1 MIQQTIIDYL
11 CNLINIDTTIDSNNE
26 IEGILYIKEVFDS
39 LGIEN
44 KIYEAVSGKGNII
57 ATIKG
62 ENKDVL
68 LLHCH
73 IDTADYNSEN
83 WLFPPNEATVIND
96 CIVGRG
102 SLDCKGLVSIWMEI
116 MKDLSFKKQKPKNTI
131 IFMCSC
137 DEEQGGKYGT
147 KWLLE
152 NTTILKNVK
161 LVLGEGGGYPIQLK
175 SDYYFTIQ
183 TEEVYAYNIDD
194 LKIINQDKK
203 YTPDA
208 INKILNKAVNL
219 GYYNKNTLYF
229 YNNIDFQGKRK
240 ISKQCFYEDIELVLN
255 RNINRN
261 YENIFSFI
269 ETELKTINPNYKLLP
284 IITPGYS
291 DNRFFRYRKIPTL
304 GFFPLDTKNN
314 ISGIHGNNE
323 YISFKSL
330 KLSYD
335 ILSKIVDFISNTNL
349 STTQE

>member
-26 IEGILYIKEVFDS
+26 IEGILYIKKVFDS

-44 KIYEAVSGKGNII
+44 KIYEPISGKGNII

-62 ENKDVL
+62 QNKDTL

-73 IDTADYNSEN
+73 IDTSDYNSEN
-83 WLFPPNEATVIND
+83 WLFPPNRATVIND

-116 MKDLSFKKQKPKNTI
+116 MKDLSLRNQKPKNTI
-131 IFMCSC
+131 IFICSC
-137 DEEQGGKYGT
+137 DEEQEGKYGT
-147 KWLLE
+147 AWILDNTNILE
-152 NTTILKNVK
+152 NVR
-161 LVLGEGGGYPIQLK
+161 LVLGEGGGYPIKLK

-183 TEEVYAYNIDD
+183 TEEIYAYNVDE
-194 LKIINQDKK
+194 LKVLNADKNYSLDVINQ
-203 YTPDA
+203 
-208 INKILNKAVNL
+208 ILNRAIKL
-219 GYYNKNTLYF
+219 GYYNQNTLYF
-229 YNNIDFQGKRK
+229 YNNIEFQGKRK
-240 ISKQCFYEDIELVLN
+240 ISKQYFYKNIELVLN

-269 ETELKTINPNYKLLP
+269 ETELKSINPSYKLLP

-291 DNRFFRYRKIPTL
+291 DNRFFRFRKIPTL

-330 KLSYD
+330 EFSYD
-335 ILSKIVDFISNTNL
+335 ILSKIINFLSNANL
-349 STTQE
+349 PEVLK